1 MMYPYMM
8 LDDDTEIVH
17 SELKEDGT
25 VKVYIETPDAKGGF
39 YNVSCILPD
48 GKWID
53 VVGYSK
59 SKLDYFKQLIR
70 NNTQMI
76 MKSAKES
83 LANERWLMES
93 KAQLEKGKVI
103 AVETLPDAEE
113 ISAFNAYKAG
123 AEEYQPS
130 CSHEELLKN
139 WDYRRE

>member
-1 MMYPYMM
+1 MMYPYMT

-25 VKVYIETPDAKGGF
+25 VKVYIETPDTKGGF
-39 YNVSCILPD
+39 YNASCILPD

-53 VVGYSK
+53 VVGYSE
-59 SKLDYFKQLIR
+59 SKMDYFKQLIK
-70 NNTQMI
+70 NNTQMV

-103 AVETLPDAEE
+103 AVETKYLESIPWMTESLIEGKKSAINDCLTEDE
-113 ISAFNAYKAG
+113 I
-123 AEEYQPS
+123 E
-130 CSHEELLKN
+130 
-139 WDYRRE
+139 W

>member
-1 MMYPYMM
+1 MMYPYMT

-25 VKVYIETPDAKGGF
+25 VKVYIETPDTKGGF
-39 YNVSCILPD
+39 YNASCILPD

-53 VVGYSK
+53 VVGYSE
-59 SKLDYFKQLIR
+59 SRMDYFKQLIK

-113 ISAFNAYKAG
+113 ISAFNAYKTG

-130 CSHEELLKN
+130 CSHEELLK
-139 WDYRRE
+139 ELGL